1 MRLLLDSHALLW
13 WMDDPA
19 KLKQEARLVISDPS
33 NLVFASAASVWE
45 LGLKISK
52 GKLRLPLG
60 FHKMLRENGIEALPF
75 TAEHAV
81 ESTLLPAIH
90 GDPFDRALVAQAR
103 LESMTLVTRDG
114 MLGSY
119 GIAILPA

>member
-1 MRLLLDSHALLW
+1 MRLLLDSHTLLW

-19 KLKQEARLVISDPS
+19 RLELAARQAISDPA

-45 LGLKISK
+45 LGLKSSK
-52 GKLRLPLG
+52 GKLRLPPG
-60 FHKMLRENGIEALPF
+60 FHRMLRENGIEPLAF

-81 ESTLLPAIH
+81 ESISLPAIH
-90 GDPFDRALVAQAR
+90 GDPFDRALVAQCR
-103 LESMTLVTRDG
+103 MESMTLVTRDG
-114 MLGSY
+114 MLGRY